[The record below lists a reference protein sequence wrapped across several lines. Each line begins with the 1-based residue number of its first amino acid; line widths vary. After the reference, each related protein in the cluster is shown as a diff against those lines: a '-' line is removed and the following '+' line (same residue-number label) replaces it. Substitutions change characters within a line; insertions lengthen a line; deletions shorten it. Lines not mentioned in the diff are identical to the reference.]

1 MGTYMDRDPASDGWL
16 NKYYERITAERRVS
30 LERRDRV
37 THWSYLALGVF
48 AGAYVG
54 LMVNDTGSILRFAL
68 TATILAIMT
77 RFFFQSAIAYGF
89 FLRHRYIQTEIEK
102 YWIDNLDIEH
112 IKKTI
117 REFDHGKHIPST
129 NKIIGQL
136 RSGPLG
142 LALPAILLIIDF
154 EVSDI
159 EYYIVLIPLMVYVFF
174 EILNYVMYG
183 QIKVKT

>member
-16 NKYYERITAERRVS
+16 NKYYERTTAERRVS

-54 LMVNDTGSILRFAL
+54 LMINDTSSILRFAL

-89 FLRHRYIQTEIEK
+89 FLRHRHIQTEIEK
-102 YWIDNLDIEH
+102 YWMNNLDIER
-112 IKKTI
+112 IKKVI
-117 REFDHGKHIPST
+117 QEFDHGKHIPSK
-129 NKIIGQL
+129 NKIVGQL
-136 RSGPLG
+136 RFGPLG
-142 LALPAILLIIDF
+142 LVLPVLLLASDF
-154 EVSDI
+154 EIGDAK
-159 EYYIVLIPLMVYVFF
+159 YYIVLGFLIIYVFY
-174 EILNYVMYG
+174 EILNYVTYD
-183 QIKVKT
+183 QIKVKS